1 MTEVEKLTY
10 TLLKHT
16 MISAGQ
22 VQQVAKCTY
31 LDALTLKAAVNLEV
45 QRVAEQYKAAAEATP
60 PTVYGSKGDYC

>member
-1 MTEVEKLTY
+1 MTEIEKLTY

-45 QRVAEQYKAAAEATP
+45 QRVAELYKAAADTTAQSNADITNNIQ
-60 PTVYGSKGDYC
+60 

>member
-31 LDALTLKAAVNLEV
+31 LDALTLRAAVNMEI
-45 QRVAEQYKAAAEATP
+45 QRVAELYRAAADTAP
-60 PTVYGSKGDYC
+60 PTVSGRTDGAT